1 MRAEVLQTK
10 EVLMVSE
17 HYGVPISKAWA
28 VFVEDARGVPAA
40 TVSPT
45 GHLDA
50 TAWLLPERLLG
61 GNSIVSR
68 DFSQII
74 QSNPKH
80 SRIPSQKARRG
91 PLQERSPLQETSPL
105 LWVDR
110 LPSHW
115 MERSTRGIEDTR
127 KPQTESH
134 RFVSPELLCQA
145 RAASAGEDSLLKW
158 GSVLKRAKE
167 VSIDTEPSSR

>member
-1 MRAEVLQTK
+1 MRAEVLETR

-40 TVSPT
+40 TVSPR

-68 DFSQII
+68 RFPQTIGSDTRH
-74 QSNPKH
+74 P
-80 SRIPSQKARRG
+80 RIPSRKARQGTLRK
-91 PLQERSPLQETSPL
+91 RSPL
-105 LWVDR
+105 LWFYR
-110 LPSHW
+110 LPRHW
-115 MERSTRGIEDTR
+115 MERLTQEHEDQEA
-127 KPQTESH
+127 KTESH
-134 RFVSPELLCQA
+134 RVVSPELLCQA
-145 RAASAGEDSLLKW
+145 RAASAGENCPLQ
-158 GSVLKRAKE
+158 
-167 VSIDTEPSSR
+167 